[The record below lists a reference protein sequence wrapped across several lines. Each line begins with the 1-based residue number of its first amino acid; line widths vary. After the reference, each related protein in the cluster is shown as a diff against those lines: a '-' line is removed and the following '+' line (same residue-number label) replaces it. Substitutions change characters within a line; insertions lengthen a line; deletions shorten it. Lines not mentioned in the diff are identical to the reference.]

1 VEYRFHD
8 DETEGAKMARINSE
22 MQVKDAIVE
31 IVDGNPGA
39 LTACVD
45 ILNNGDS
52 NYLLYLDELGI
63 YGARIYML
71 WSDVCDRDALKTIA
85 VLCAHQLEIAGLDT
99 QTLNHA
105 IDNRG
110 EGIDWGSLEPVM
122 EILKA
127 K

>member
-1 VEYRFHD
+1 
-8 DETEGAKMARINSE
+8 MARINSD

-45 ILNNGDS
+45 ILNHGDS

-63 YGARIYML
+63 YGGRIYML
-71 WSDVCDRDALKTIA
+71 WSDVCGRDALKTIA
-85 VLCAHQLEIAGLDT
+85 VLCAHQIEIAGLDT

-110 EGIDWGSLEPVM
+110 EGIDWSSLEPVM
-122 EILKA
+122 EILRA
-127 K
+127 M

>member
-1 VEYRFHD
+1 MGYRFHD

-22 MQVKDAIVE
+22 MRVKDAIVE

-105 IDNRG
+105 IENHG

-122 EILKA
+122 EILRA